1 MFSASDW
8 EISCPSRVLPTVIMM
23 GYSDPGASCFLQLE
37 LLHFVRIIKYP
48 LDESKGE
55 DNFVVGALPWD
66 VGSLPTAASMSGV
79 YTEWNSSRRK
89 GDEGGCRSPCSL
101 AEGDPGDNDSVRDGA
116 GLAQGR

>member
-8 EISCPSRVLPTVIMM
+8 EISCPRRVLPTVIMM

-37 LLHFVRIIKYP
+37 LLRFVRIIKYS

-55 DNFVVGALPWD
+55 DNFAVGALPWD

-79 YTEWNSSRRK
+79 YTEWKSSRRK
-89 GDEGGCRSPCSL
+89 GGEGDCRSSSSL
-101 AEGDPGDNDSVRDGA
+101 AVGDPGDNDSVGDGA

>member
-1 MFSASDW
+1 M
-8 EISCPSRVLPTVIMM
+8 IMT

-79 YTEWNSSRRK
+79 YTEWKSSRRK
-89 GDEGGCRSPCSL
+89 GDEENEERPAAWL
-101 AEGDPGDNDSVRDGA
+101 RQTGDNARAGDEA